1 MRTSAY
7 GSFSLFGLVFTFS
20 VSSSLIV
27 TSYLIGLVST
37 CLYEKRGYKK
47 YEHLEWTSNS
57 TLQLQRLAQEEAG
70 FGTWSNCTS
79 TVPST
84 KANELLGP
92 LDITNPDHPIF
103 QPSSPE
109 NGVLNDPQSSIEV
122 PNTVQSPIQTKGA
135 SSPTVTSST
144 RSLQPSQSTASH
156 QGSDQLL

>member
-20 VSSSLIV
+20 VGSSLIV
-27 TSYLIGLVST
+27 TSYLIWLIST

-57 TLQLQRLAQEEAG
+57 TLQLQRLAQEESG

-79 TVPST
+79 TAPST